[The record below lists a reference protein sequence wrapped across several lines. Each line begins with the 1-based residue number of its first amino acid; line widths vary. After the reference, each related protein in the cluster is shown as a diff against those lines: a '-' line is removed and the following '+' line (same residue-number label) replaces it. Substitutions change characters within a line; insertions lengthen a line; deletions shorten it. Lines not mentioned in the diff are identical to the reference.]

1 MSIQLRKADE
11 LDEDHSELN
20 KERQRLLTQL
30 DSLSGGDPENAD
42 IKAIK
47 DEIWIVNTLMHV
59 AKVGMDLQGK
69 VESAMELGGPRGQPY
84 LEVKAR
90 IEETR
95 LLMNMLKDVKNL
107 DGMPAEKRREL
118 VGALSGAAPTRM
130 AAPLSTDD
138 AAAAARAARIV
149 ASMADPLSTDDPAGA
164 PADAGGVA
172 GGSTGWGSGAMAKIR
187 SIGRG
192 GGRGKKTRKKYKTKK
207 YKKKKTK
214 KRRKRRSRRS
224 RR

>member
-11 LDEDHSELN
+11 LGEDHSELK
-20 KERQRLLTQL
+20 KERERLLAQL
-30 DSLSGGDPENAD
+30 DSLSGSPEAE
-42 IKAIK
+42 IKATK
-47 DEIWIVNTLMHV
+47 DEIWIVNTLIHV
-59 AKVGMDLQGK
+59 AKVGMDLQRQA
-69 VESAMELGGPRGQPY
+69 ESAMEVGGTKGAHY

-90 IEETR
+90 IEETG
-95 LLMNMLKDVKNL
+95 LLMNALKDAKNL

-118 VGALSGAAPTRM
+118 VGMLSGAAPTRT
-130 AAPLSTDD
+130 AA
-138 AAAAARAARIV
+138 
-149 ASMADPLSTDDPAGA
+149 PLSTDDPAGA

-172 GGSTGWGSGAMAKIR
+172 GGSTGWGSGAMAMIR
-187 SIGRG
+187 GIGRG

-224 RR
+224 RRSRR

>member
-11 LDEDHSELN
+11 LGEDHSELK
-20 KERQRLLTQL
+20 KERGRLLAQL
-30 DSLSGGDPENAD
+30 DSLSGDPENAD
-42 IKAIK
+42 FKATK

-59 AKVGMDLQGK
+59 AKVGMDLQRQA
-69 VESAMELGGPRGQPY
+69 ESAMEVGGTKSAPY

-90 IEETR
+90 IEETG
-95 LLMNMLKDVKNL
+95 LLMNALKDAKNL
-107 DGMPAEKRREL
+107 DGMSAEKRREL
-118 VGALSGAAPTRM
+118 VGTLSGAAPTRT
-130 AAPLSTDD
+130 AA
-138 AAAAARAARIV
+138 
-149 ASMADPLSTDDPAGA
+149 PLSTDDPAGA

-172 GGSTGWGSGAMAKIR
+172 GGSTGWGSGAMAMIR

-224 RR
+224 RRSRR